1 MIRIAPSVLAADFSR
16 LGDQIAQAEAG
27 GADWIHLD
35 VMDGRFVPNITIG
48 PFIIEAARRSTKLP
62 LDTHLMIVDPDKHLD
77 TFRKAGSDH
86 ITVHQEAC
94 THLHRTVT
102 HIKSLGAK
110 AGVSI
115 NPATPCS
122 TLRDIM
128 DEVDLILI
136 MSVNPGFGGQSFIHG
151 TLKKLREARA
161 MIRESGRDIRL
172 EVDGGIDV
180 TTGPA
185 VIEAGADVLVA
196 GTSVFRST
204 DIARAISQLRSASM
218 AGEPRKKT

>member
-1 MIRIAPSVLAADFSR
+1 MIKIAPSVLAADFSR
-16 LGDQIAQAEAG
+16 LGEQIAQAESG

-48 PFIIEAARRSTKLP
+48 PFIIEAVRRSTRLP
-62 LDTHLMIVDPDKHLD
+62 LDTHLMIVDPDKHIES
-77 TFRKAGSDH
+77 FRKAGADH

-94 THLHRTVT
+94 THLHRTLT

-110 AGVSI
+110 AGVSV

-122 TLRDIM
+122 TLREIM

-151 TLKKLREARA
+151 TLKKLREAHA
-161 MIRESGRDIRL
+161 MILESGRDIRL
-172 EVDGGIDV
+172 EVDGGIDM
-180 TTGPA
+180 TTGPS
-185 VIEAGADVLVA
+185 VIAAGADVLVA
-196 GTSVFRST
+196 GTSIFRAP
-204 DIARAISQLRSASM
+204 DIAKAVSQLRSASM
-218 AGEPRKKT
+218 TGESAKR